1 MSLTDEET
9 VLKKAITLTPNPEAE
24 NYNSG
29 YLTTCNGNNRLN
41 YKIQVNSENN
51 QNQFELSA
59 NKKTWTY
66 QLDTSNL
73 ANRTFLQHV
82 NPSLAVALEIQEAL
96 RVLANDDKIQA
107 VLIRRQKNNDN
118 NAISVYSKE
127 ETTTELTVLIP
138 SSSTDSS
145 LQSVLSASQE
155 IRIEKTYIS
164 DSLRYKLSFSNDDAD
179 AKAITITQII
189 DSTGKIQVQTTQ
201 KHPVKVFSDTGIIT
215 HHSNRVSSE
224 TIEVEYNDYLEDAT
238 FTYHTGGQLIISNLI
253 EGMKVEHYA
262 KPPIQNI
269 VNGVV
274 ESFIILK
281 PEDKIVFLNRE
292 QNKLEQFLNNLLS
305 VSNFQSNQD
314 LSLQEEASINPELK
328 LTLFRGK
335 YGGIKNGQV
344 IILFMISHAHGY
356 FSEGLA
362 PVMFNNKWGY
372 VNTQGEMFIACQF
385 ESAGD
390 FSEGLAP
397 VMLNNKW
404 GYVNT
409 QGIIVIPCQFE
420 DVKEFSE
427 ELAPVRLNDKW
438 GYVNTQGEI
447 FISCKFEDAETFS
460 EGLAAVQGGY
470 SQRDVY
476 NWDKWGYINKKGK
489 VVISFEFIIA
499 SHFSNGVAYVRQYI
513 DYARGGLIDK
523 RGEWIAGFHF
533 DNFSEFYGFKEGL
546 ALVARE
552 GKYETKY
559 GFISARGKLIIPCEF
574 DSANEISEGFASVKK
589 DGKWG
594 FIDKVGRVLKEPQF
608 DGVGDFSEGLA
619 PVKKDGKWGYIDR
632 KGYEVIW
639 YQFDDNGYFSEGLA
653 KVHKNGKWGYIDK
666 TGKLVIPYQFD
677 EAYGFQEGLAKVIV
691 NEQEYLIDKSQT
703 IWVSESDYDKITIQM
718 P

>member
-1 MSLTDEET
+1 M
-9 VLKKAITLTPNPEAE
+9 
-24 NYNSG
+24 
-29 YLTTCNGNNRLN
+29 
-41 YKIQVNSENN
+41 
-51 QNQFELSA
+51 
-59 NKKTWTY
+59 
-66 QLDTSNL
+66 
-73 ANRTFLQHV
+73 
-82 NPSLAVALEIQEAL
+82 
-96 RVLANDDKIQA
+96 
-107 VLIRRQKNNDN
+107 
-118 NAISVYSKE
+118 
-127 ETTTELTVLIP
+127 
-138 SSSTDSS
+138 
-145 LQSVLSASQE
+145 
-155 IRIEKTYIS
+155 
-164 DSLRYKLSFSNDDAD
+164 SFSNDDAD

-447 FISCKFEDAETFS
+447 FISCKFE
-460 EGLAAVQGGY
+460 
-470 SQRDVY
+470 
-476 NWDKWGYINKKGK
+476 
-489 VVISFEFIIA
+489 
-499 SHFSNGVAYVRQYI
+499 
-513 DYARGGLIDK
+513 
-523 RGEWIAGFHF
+523 
-533 DNFSEFYGFKEGL
+533 
-546 ALVARE
+546 
-552 GKYETKY
+552 
-559 GFISARGKLIIPCEF
+559 
-574 DSANEISEGFASVKK
+574 
-589 DGKWG
+589 
-594 FIDKVGRVLKEPQF
+594 
-608 DGVGDFSEGLA
+608 
-619 PVKKDGKWGYIDR
+619 
-632 KGYEVIW
+632 
-639 YQFDDNGYFSEGLA
+639 
-653 KVHKNGKWGYIDK
+653 
-666 TGKLVIPYQFD
+666 
-677 EAYGFQEGLAKVIV
+677 
-691 NEQEYLIDKSQT
+691 
-703 IWVSESDYDKITIQM
+703 
-718 P
+718 